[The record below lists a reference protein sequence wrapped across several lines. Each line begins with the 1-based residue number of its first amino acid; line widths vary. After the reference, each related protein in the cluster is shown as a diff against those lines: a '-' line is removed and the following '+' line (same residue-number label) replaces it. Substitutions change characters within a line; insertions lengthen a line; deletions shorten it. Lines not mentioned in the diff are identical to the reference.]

1 MKPSPA
7 DLDSRAG
14 APRGP
19 MHYLAS
25 APGAVPAPR
34 DHTSAL
40 FIGSPHVPKRNYN
53 QAKRQREASREQ
65 KKEQKRQRK
74 LERINTQAE
83 DESTSETD
91 LPEQP
96 RE

>member
-1 MKPSPA
+1 MARCTTLRQRRGPSPRP
-7 DLDSRAG
+7 RATHL
-14 APRGP
+14 RSL
-19 MHYLAS
+19 H
-25 APGAVPAPR
+25 R
-34 DHTSAL
+34 EFT
-40 FIGSPHVPKRNYN
+40 VPKRNYN

-83 DESTSETD
+83 DESTPETD

>member
-1 MKPSPA
+1 M
-7 DLDSRAG
+7 
-14 APRGP
+14 
-19 MHYLAS
+19 
-25 APGAVPAPR
+25 
-34 DHTSAL
+34 
-40 FIGSPHVPKRNYN
+40 PKRNYN

-83 DESTSETD
+83 DESTPETD

>member
-1 MKPSPA
+1 M
-7 DLDSRAG
+7 
-14 APRGP
+14 
-19 MHYLAS
+19 
-25 APGAVPAPR
+25 
-34 DHTSAL
+34 
-40 FIGSPHVPKRNYN
+40 PKRNYN